1 MTPLFSISTRK
12 ITKILILAVLCLT
25 VLGVVSNFVE
35 YFVGHESIVGTEAFV
50 ELFDL
55 NREGNIPTWYQ
66 SSTLLLCSFLLAAI
80 ARSKRR
86 KGASY
91 VSHWVALSIIFL
103 YFSVDEGGVIHE
115 KFAKWLNTLL
125 NPGGFH
131 FSPWVI
137 LVAIF
142 TLIFVS
148 AYRKFLAGLPPET
161 RRQFLLAGAVFLAGA
176 LVVDTIGEFLTGFYG
191 NHNMTHSMITIAEEC
206 LEMVGV
212 VVFIRALV
220 IYMSSHV
227 KDVLVSF
234 DYEKPKLQ

>member
-1 MTPLFSISTRK
+1 MTPLFSVSPRK
-12 ITKILILAVLCLT
+12 ITQILLLAVLCLT
-25 VLGVVSNFVE
+25 VLSVVSNFVE
-35 YFVGHESIVGTEAFV
+35 YFVGHEAIVGTEAFV

-55 NREGNIPTWYQ
+55 DREENIPTWYT
-66 SSTLLLCSFLLAAI
+66 SSTLLLCFFLLATI

-103 YFSVDEGGVIHE
+103 YFSVDEAGVIHE
-115 KFAKWLNTLL
+115 KLAKWLNTFP

-137 LVAIF
+137 LIATF
-142 TLIFVS
+142 ALIFFSV
-148 AYRKFLAGLPPET
+148 YRRFLAGLPPET
-161 RRQFLLAGAVFLAGA
+161 RRQFFLAGAVFFAGA
-176 LVVDTIGEFLTGFYG
+176 LVVDTIGEFHAGFYG
-191 NHNMTHSMITIAEEC
+191 NHNMTHSMITTVEEF
-206 LEMVGV
+206 LEMVGI